1 MKTIRFAGISER
13 RIFAS
18 IPGMSLLT
26 LHGISMAFGGPK
38 VLDDVSVN
46 IEAGDRACITGR
58 HGEGKAT
65 LLKIMAGLMEPDS
78 GETLPAPGLRT
89 AYLSQDVPADE
100 SGTCREV
107 ASKGLDEVSAKGLPP
122 LLSQLG
128 VPSDALFNTLSGGL
142 RRRVKLAAALAGEP
156 GLLLL
161 DEPTNHLDIDSI
173 EWLEGYLARARCAC
187 VFVTHDREFLRRT
200 ARRVFD
206 LTHGRLAGWNCSYDE
221 FLRRK
226 AELEAEEDRLWQRKE
241 KRLAAEEEW
250 IVHGVTARRA
260 RNMGRVE
267 ALRRLREEIAGRRAK
282 LGTSRISQ
290 GEIAASGQLVA
301 KLDGV
306 SFAYAPGAEPI
317 VNDFSALVLRGERI
331 GLIGPNGAGKTTLL
345 KLILGKLEPTAGS
358 VRLGTRVDA
367 TFFDQLR
374 SELDP
379 EKSVAENL
387 ADGRDQVTVAGV
399 RRHIYGYLQDFLFTP
414 ERART
419 PVRALSGGEKA
430 RLLLAK
436 LFLSPGNLLVM
447 DEPTNDLDVETLE
460 LLEEQLIAYPGTL
473 LLVSHDRAFIDHVV
487 TSSFVLTGGGRVHV
501 CPGGYED
508 WKREEKALR
517 AAERPDEEKPAS
529 ARAEEK
535 PAATK
540 AARGKLGFN
549 EKRELARLPG
559 EIKAL
564 EDEIAAIETDLSTGS
579 LFLTDPAKAAAESTR
594 LPLARAELETK
605 LERWM
610 ELEELQ

>member
-1 MKTIRFAGISER
+1 
-13 RIFAS
+13 
-18 IPGMSLLT
+18 
-26 LHGISMAFGGPK
+26 MAFGGPK

-46 IEAGDRACITGR
+46 IEEGDRACITGR
-58 HGEGKAT
+58 NGEGKST
-65 LLKIMAGLMEPDS
+65 LLKIMAGLSEPDA
-78 GETLPAPGLRT
+78 GEVLPSPGLHT
-89 AYLSQDVPADE
+89 TYLSQEVPADE
-100 SGTCREV
+100 PGTCREV
-107 ASKGLDEVSAKGLPP
+107 AEKELDETSRKGLPP

-128 VPSDALFNTLSGGL
+128 VPADAVFNTLSGGL
-142 RRRVKLAAALAGEP
+142 RRRVKLAAALAGSP

-161 DEPTNHLDIDSI
+161 DEPTNHLDIASI

-187 VFVTHDREFLRRT
+187 VFVTHDRAFLRRT

-226 AELEAEEDRLWQRKE
+226 ADLEAEEERLWQRKE

-267 ALRRLREEIAGRRAK
+267 ALLKLRAEIAGRREK
-282 LGTSRISQ
+282 IGTSRISQ

-301 KLDGV
+301 KLDNV
-306 SFAYAPGAEPI
+306 SFAYGPDAEPI
-317 VNDFSALVLRGERI
+317 VRDFSALVLRGERI

-345 KLILGKLEPTAGS
+345 KLLLGKLEPTSGS
-358 VRLGTRVDA
+358 VKLGTRVDA

-374 SELDP
+374 SALDP
-379 EKSVAENL
+379 DKSVADNVAE
-387 ADGRDQVTVAGV
+387 GRDQVVVAGV

-436 LFLSPGNLLVM
+436 LFLAPGNLLVM

-460 LLEEQLIAYPGTL
+460 LLEEQLLAYPGTL
-473 LLVSHDRAFIDHVV
+473 LLVSHDREFLDHVV
-487 TSSFVLTGGGRVHV
+487 TSSFVLRGGGRVHL

-508 WKREEKALR
+508 WKREEAALKATEATIEPASSQPLT
-517 AAERPDEEKPAS
+517 EEKT
-529 ARAEEK
+529 
-535 PAATK
+535 AATK
-540 AARGKLGFN
+540 ASRGKLGFN

-564 EDEIAAIETDLSTGS
+564 EEEVASLETELSAGTI
-579 LFLTDPAKAAAESTR
+579 FQTDPAKAAADAAR
-594 LPLARAELETK
+594 LPLAQAELEAK

-610 ELEELQ
+610 ELEDLQ